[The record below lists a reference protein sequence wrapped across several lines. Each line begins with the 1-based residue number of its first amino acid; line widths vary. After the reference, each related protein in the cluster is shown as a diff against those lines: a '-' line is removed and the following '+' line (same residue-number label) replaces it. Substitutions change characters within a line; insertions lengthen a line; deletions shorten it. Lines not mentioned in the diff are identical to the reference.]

1 MALEPNSAPWTPR
14 VPSETSPTRAVHSP
28 RVRAL
33 IAWLAVRQREEWDR
47 AGATNTEPA

>member
-14 VPSETSPTRAVHSP
+14 EASPSRPAHSP